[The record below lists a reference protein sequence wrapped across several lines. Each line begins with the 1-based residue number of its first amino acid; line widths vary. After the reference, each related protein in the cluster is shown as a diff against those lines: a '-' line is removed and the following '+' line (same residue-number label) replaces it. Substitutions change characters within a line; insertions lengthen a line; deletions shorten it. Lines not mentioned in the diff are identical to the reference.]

1 MIMSYQALY
10 RKYRPKEFKEVV
22 GQSYIVTTLL
32 NAIKQGKIA
41 HAYLFAG
48 PRGTGKTSV
57 AKLFAKEIN
66 CQEENNQDL
75 DNAPNIKA
83 FNDNNHPD
91 IIELDAASNNSVDDI
106 REIVDKVYYAPILGK
121 YKVYIIDEVH
131 MLSNSAF
138 NALLKT
144 LEEPP
149 KNVIFILATTDP
161 QKIIPT
167 VLSRVQRYN
176 FKKVDIEDIVLRIE
190 NILKIEN
197 ITYEEEAIKLI
208 ASLADGGMRD
218 ALSILDQVLV
228 YGGNK
233 LLTEKVYEAYG
244 ILQKEAKI
252 NLIKAIIS
260 KKYNEIIDSA
270 SNYNANGIDLKHL
283 TNDLLK
289 IYKELMIYHSA
300 NHDFNLQAINKEDAD
315 EILARINNDILLKSI
330 DILMD
335 SLNKYKNATELRD
348 YFELCL
354 LKMANLDSGVEN
366 FDNEIKPK
374 EKNLDNQDYQVI
386 TTDKIIEQEKVEDNH
401 QIIDYTPEKDY
412 LLYLL
417 RNSTKEEKNLDL
429 FIYEQLED
437 FKYDMDKRRYYE
449 AIINTKIIASGADA
463 IIFETTDKNNFNDPE
478 FNEKLYIFFRND
490 LDIDKMVYGID
501 SKDKESLFEYYRSN
515 IGNNIQDYEVVRYE
529 VKESEK
535 LEDQLI
541 KIYGDIEIMED

>member
-1 MIMSYQALY
+1 MSYQALY

-22 GQSYIVTTLL
+22 GQNYIVTTLL

-91 IIELDAASNNSVDDI
+91 VIELDAASNNSVDDI

-176 FKKVDIEDIVLRIE
+176 FKKVDIKDIVLRIE

-197 ITYEEEAIKLI
+197 ISYEEEAIKLI

-244 ILQKEAKI
+244 ILQKEAKV

-270 SNYNANGIDLKHL
+270 SNYNANGIDLKRL

-315 EILARINNDILLKSI
+315 EILARINKNILLKSI

-354 LKMANLDSGVEN
+354 LKMASLDSGVEN
-366 FDNEIKPK
+366 FDNEIKLK

-437 FKYDMDKRRYYE
+437 FKYDMDKRCYYE
-449 AIINTKIIASGADA
+449 AIINTKIIASSADA

>member
-1 MIMSYQALY
+1 MSYQALY

-22 GQSYIVTTLL
+22 GQNYIVTTLL

-91 IIELDAASNNSVDDI
+91 VIELDAASNNSVDDI

-176 FKKVDIEDIVLRIE
+176 FKKVDIKDIVLRIE

-197 ITYEEEAIKLI
+197 ISYEEEAIKLI

-244 ILQKEAKI
+244 ILQKEAKV

-270 SNYNANGIDLKHL
+270 SNYNANGIDLKRL

-315 EILARINNDILLKSI
+315 EILARINKNILLKSI

-354 LKMANLDSGVEN
+354 LKMASLDSGVEN
-366 FDNEIKPK
+366 FDNEIKLK

-437 FKYDMDKRRYYE
+437 FKYDMDKRCYYE

-501 SKDKESLFEYYRSN
+501 AKDKESLFEYYRSN

>member
-1 MIMSYQALY
+1 MSYQALY

-22 GQSYIVTTLL
+22 GQNYIVTTLL

-91 IIELDAASNNSVDDI
+91 VIELDAASNNSVDDI

-176 FKKVDIEDIVLRIE
+176 FKKVDIKDIVLRIE

-197 ITYEEEAIKLI
+197 ISYEEEAIKLI

-244 ILQKEAKI
+244 ILQKEAKV

-270 SNYNANGIDLKHL
+270 SNYNANGIDLKRL

-289 IYKELMIYHSA
+289 IYKELMIYHSV

-315 EILARINNDILLKSI
+315 EILARINKNILLKSI

-354 LKMANLDSGVEN
+354 LKMASLDSGVEN
-366 FDNEIKPK
+366 FDNEIKLK

-437 FKYDMDKRRYYE
+437 FKYDMDKRCYYE

-541 KIYGDIEIMED
+541 TIYGDIEIMED